1 MYLLLVEESHAARA
15 HVKDQ
20 GRGQGQRTRQERR
33 RFRARSGR
41 RDEGMAAKMSG
52 FLDFTGQGWLQLA
65 ELMLAFLL
73 SALVGVEREIRQ
85 KSAGL
90 RTHTLVG
97 VSAALIMLVSKYGFM
112 DVLAN
117 GRVVLDPS
125 RVAAQI
131 VSGIGFIG
139 GGVIFM
145 RRDVVRGLTTAASV
159 WLTAALGMA
168 CGAGLVVLA
177 VATTIGHFIIML
189 GFPMLLRR
197 LPRARRMATEILIS
211 YKDGR
216 EVLRAILLR
225 CTELRFTINHVRL
238 DRDNR
243 AGESPDEL
251 LDMADFEGVEP
262 RSQREKGVITLRMEV
277 KGKRP
282 VSNLITAL
290 SCIDGIHEVSTA
302 EEDMELD

>member
-1 MYLLLVEESHAARA
+1 MAV
-15 HVKDQ
+15 
-20 GRGQGQRTRQERR
+20 G
-33 RFRARSGR
+33 
-41 RDEGMAAKMSG
+41 EGIDVQMSG
-52 FLDFTGQGWLQLA
+52 FWDFTGQGWLQLT
-65 ELMLAFLL
+65 ELTLAFVL

-125 RVAAQI
+125 RVAAQV

-168 CGAGLVVLA
+168 CGAGLPLLA
-177 VATTIGHFIIML
+177 VATTLGHFVIML
-189 GFPMLLRR
+189 VFPMLVRR
-197 LPRARRMATEILIS
+197 LPRPRRMATEIQIS
-211 YKDGR
+211 YDDGR
-216 EVLRAILLR
+216 ELLRSILIR
-225 CTELRFTINHVRL
+225 CTELRFAINHVRL
-238 DRDNR
+238 DRENR
-243 AGESPDEL
+243 SVESPEDA
-251 LDMADFEGVEP
+251 LDLADYEGVEP
-262 RSQREKGVITLRMEV
+262 RWRHDKGTMTLRMQV

-282 VSNLITAL
+282 ISNLITAL
-290 SCIDGIHEVSTA
+290 SSIEGVHEVSTV
-302 EEDMELD
+302 EDDTELD

>member
-1 MYLLLVEESHAARA
+1 
-15 HVKDQ
+15 
-20 GRGQGQRTRQERR
+20 
-33 RFRARSGR
+33 
-41 RDEGMAAKMSG
+41 MSAM
-52 FLDFTGQGWLQLA
+52 LDLTGQGWLQLT
-65 ELMLAFLL
+65 ELTLAFIL

-125 RVAAQI
+125 RVAAQV

-159 WLTAALGMA
+159 WFTAALGMA
-168 CGAGLVVLA
+168 CGAGLPVLA
-177 VATTIGHFIIML
+177 VATTAGHFIIML
-189 GFPMLLRR
+189 VFPKLARR
-197 LPRARRMATEILIS
+197 LPRPRRMATDIYIS
-211 YKDGR
+211 YEDGR
-216 EVLRAILLR
+216 ELLRTILLK
-225 CTELRFTINHVRL
+225 CTDFRFAINHVRL
-238 DRDNR
+238 DREANFMDNR
-243 AGESPDEL
+243 EAAM
-251 LDMADFEGVEP
+251 DMADDEGVEVAWRP
-262 RSQREKGVITLRMEV
+262 ENGTVTLRMQV

-282 VSNLITAL
+282 VSTLIATL
-290 SCIDGIHEVSTA
+290 SSIDGVHEVGTVN
-302 EEDMELD
+302 EDADLD